1 MSLLDS
7 NIIVLSLL
15 QTAKA
20 QLELL
25 MQMAQSSSS
34 TELMVTMAE
43 TFTKTVEAAMKIRQK
58 IEVAE
63 PVAESESVAE
73 VMPALEA
80 AVAEVMPALEAA
92 VAAEAA
98 EAAVAPKVW
107 SVHDCHTHLKGKSKG
122 IWAREAV
129 ANGSYGIC
137 VGPSKDSKETT
148 NEKILGPLG
157 EVTVSKRRWKNAKGI
172 SVGDTLFMGDTHAKK
187 VLKGTVTAQ
196 PVNGPF
202 CPQESLTNS
211 FIANL
216 SDRKAG
222 DEASLAR
229 EVEIVFKVDWTE
241 VGPLTDEWKDYLGT
255 KRIVTVSPLTTAP
268 PA

>member
-15 QTAKA
+15 QTAKG

-63 PVAESESVAE
+63 PVAEPVAESES
-73 VMPALEA
+73 
-80 AVAEVMPALEAA
+80 VAEVMPALEAA

-98 EAAVAPKVW
+98 VAPKAW
-107 SVHDCHTHLKGKSKG
+107 SVHDCHTHLKGKDKG
-122 IWAREAV
+122 IWARVAV
-129 ANGSYGIC
+129 ANGTYGIC
-137 VGPSKDSKETT
+137 VGPSKDSKETA
-148 NEKILGPLG
+148 NEKVIGEHG
-157 EVTVSKRRWKNAKGI
+157 EVIVSKRRWANAKGI
-172 SVGDTLFMGDTHAKK
+172 SVGDTLFMGDTHIKK
-187 VLKGTVTAQ
+187 VFKGTVAAQ
-196 PVNGPF
+196 PVAGPF
-202 CPQESLTNS
+202 CPLGHVEDS
-211 FIANL
+211 FIASL
-216 SDRKAG
+216 G
-222 DEASLAR
+222 PVTDERLAR
-229 EVEIVFKVDWTE
+229 EVEFVFKVSWEE
-241 VGPLTDEWKDYLGT
+241 VGPLTEEWYSYLGT
-255 KRIVTVSPLTTAP
+255 GRIVTVSPLTAAP

>member
-15 QTAKA
+15 QTAKG

-43 TFTKTVEAAMKIRQK
+43 TFAKTVDSAMKIRQT

-63 PVAESESVAE
+63 SVDTMTVGESEPVADE
-73 VMPALEA
+73 VMPAL
-80 AVAEVMPALEAA
+80 
-92 VAAEAA
+92 

-137 VGPSKDSKETT
+137 VGPSKDSKEAT

-172 SVGDTLFMGDTHAKK
+172 SVGDTLFMGDTHIKK
-187 VLKGTVTAQ
+187 VFKGTVTAQ

-202 CPQESLTNS
+202 CAQESLTNS

-222 DEASLAR
+222 DEAFLAR

-241 VGPLTDEWKDYLGT
+241 VGPLTEEWYNYLGT
-255 KRIVTVSPLTTAP
+255 GRLVTVSPLTAAP

>member
-15 QTAKA
+15 QTAKG
-20 QLELL
+20 QLDLL

-43 TFTKTVEAAMKIRQK
+43 TFTTTVESAMKIRQA
-58 IEVAE
+58 IETESAE
-63 PVAESESVAE
+63 LAE

-80 AVAEVMPALEAA
+80 AVAEVAA
-92 VAAEAA
+92 
-98 EAAVAPKVW
+98 APKIW

-129 ANGSYGIC
+129 ANGTYGIC
-137 VGPSKDSKETT
+137 VGPSKDSKEAT

-172 SVGDTLFMGDTHAKK
+172 SVGDYLFMGDTHIKK
-187 VLKGTVTAQ
+187 VFKGTVTAQ

-216 SDRKAG
+216 SDRKVG

-229 EVEIVFKVDWTE
+229 EVEIAFKVDWIE
-241 VGPLTDEWKDYLGT
+241 VGSLTEEWYNYLGT
-255 KRIVTVSPLTTAP
+255 GRLVTVSPLTAAP

>member
-43 TFTKTVEAAMKIRQK
+43 TFTTTVEAAMKIRQN

-63 PVAESESVAE
+63 PVAESEAE

-80 AVAEVMPALEAA
+80 AVAE
-92 VAAEAA
+92 
-98 EAAVAPKVW
+98 VAPKVW

-137 VGPSKDSKETT
+137 VGPSKDSKEAT

-216 SDRKAG
+216 SDRKGG

-241 VGPLTDEWKDYLGT
+241 VGPLTEEWKDYLGT

>member
-15 QTAKA
+15 QTAKG

-43 TFTKTVEAAMKIRQK
+43 TFTKTVDSAMKIRQS

-63 PVAESESVAE
+63 SVDTMSVAESESVAE

-80 AVAEVMPALEAA
+80 AVA
-92 VAAEAA
+92 AEAA
-98 EAAVAPKVW
+98 EVAPKAW
-107 SVHDCHTHLKGKSKG
+107 SVHDCHTYHKKGE
-122 IWAREAV
+122 WV
-129 ANGSYGIC
+129 ATAIADGQYGIGVAPT
-137 VGPSKDSKETT
+137 VGSKDSS
-148 NEKILGPLG
+148 NEKVMGPLG
-157 EVTVSKRRWKNAKGI
+157 EVMVSKRRWAAAKGI
-172 SVGDTLFMGDTHAKK
+172 SVGDTLFMGDTRGKK
-187 VLKGTVTAQ
+187 VFKGLVTGQ
-196 PVNGPF
+196 PVAGPF
-202 CPQESLTNS
+202 RPLAAADNS
-211 FIANL
+211 FRMKFAPHRL
-216 SDRKAG
+216 HF
-222 DEASLAR
+222 EQ
-229 EVEIVFKVDWTE
+229 EVEVCFNVDWTE

-255 KRIVTVSPLTTAP
+255 KRIVTVSPLTAAP